1 MISFAIFNASQGITT
16 VWEKKKNM
24 INAAS
29 EKWKQ
34 GAFLWD
40 HHFEICSVSQINTQK
55 HIQIH
60 AHTHTYTHICWNW
73 AFGLFLESSK
83 FLVVTK
89 PSCSNKACSYK
100 DNCVLA
106 MTTIESCWHLNYK
119 INILLYHSL
128 TKLKMGLLL
137 LENLWETTLLALLQ
151 PGKKLKLLK
160 ILDQASN
167 FN

>member
-1 MISFAIFNASQGITT
+1 MISFAIFNASQSITT
-16 VWEKKKNM
+16 VWEKRNNM

-34 GAFLWD
+34 GALLWNR
-40 HHFEICSVSQINTQK
+40 HLEICSVSQINTQK
-55 HIQIH
+55 HIHIH
-60 AHTHTYTHICWNW
+60 AHTHTHTHTCWNW

-89 PSCSNKACSYK
+89 PSYSNKACSYK
-100 DNCVLA
+100 DNCVLD

-128 TKLKMGLLL
+128 TKLTMGLLL
-137 LENLWETTLLALLQ
+137 LENLWETTQLALLQ